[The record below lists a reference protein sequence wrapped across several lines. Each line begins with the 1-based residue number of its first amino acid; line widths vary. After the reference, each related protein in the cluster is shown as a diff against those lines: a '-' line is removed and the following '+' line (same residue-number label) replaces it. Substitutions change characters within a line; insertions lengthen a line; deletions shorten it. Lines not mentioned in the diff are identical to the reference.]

1 VSQQG
6 DSLPPLVLIAL
17 QQHDALCAGL
27 LGSRHKLTEV
37 LHELRRS
44 LGITASSERRSSGK
58 PLGPVTQGERA
69 RPESKRERLQLDI
82 ERSEHLL
89 EWHKDLSEKH
99 GHGLT
104 AKKDK
109 LMRMPVDAEPGD
121 NKLGDDLGDDAR
133 SEADKAADKARRK
146 AEVRE
151 QLDRLQLGD
160 GAQPSLESSTEAFMT
175 GAQVA
180 TVEETLALQAP
191 ADEQID
197 GKVIDTFTEERE
209 RFDFSFTV
217 RRITVQVQK
226 KVVMGADGERR
237 MVSASTA
244 MLGPPGYNV
253 TWELLAYMTVLVVQY
268 GMPLNRLATL
278 LSTDEKRFTAGTLSR
293 YLRAVAQR
301 FAPIYLTLFDSL
313 ADAACL
319 NGDDTSCRVIEVN
332 RYFAKQRDSKQAELP
347 PWHGYR
353 NAEAA
358 GELLAQNDDSLAA
371 MLAAELGFEHARRN
385 GDGTKK
391 ALHTTTLCGRSEPDD
406 PRSLVVFYRSHLGG
420 FGDLLQMLLYKRSPK
435 LSAVTI
441 QSDLATVNLVADQ
454 ELQRRFS
461 FRYAGCGSHARRPFA
476 LYEHQDPEYC
486 AAMLHLFK
494 GLFIHEHNLNRI
506 GRNHDNVRAVR
517 GVDCRALWQ
526 QINDLCQ
533 EMSENWS
540 PQTKLGE
547 GTRYVT
553 RNFEKLT
560 AYLDDPRLE
569 LTNNFSERM
578 LRMEKLIEGSS
589 LFRTTLEGRFA
600 LDIMRTVLQ
609 TAVAAH
615 APLQQYLLAVLR
627 APAQEVARHP
637 ERFTPRAWAEAQPR
651 APEYDDPDREE
662 HSAPL
667 PLR

>member
-1 VSQQG
+1 
-6 DSLPPLVLIAL
+6 VL
-17 QQHDALCAGL
+17 Q
-27 LGSRHKLTEV
+27 
-37 LHELRRS
+37 ELRRS
-44 LGITASSERRSSGK
+44 LGIIASSERRSSGK

-69 RPESKRERLQLDI
+69 RPKSKRARLQLDI

-151 QLDRLQLGD
+151 QLDRLQLGA

-180 TVEETLALQAP
+180 TVEETLELQAP
-191 ADEQID
+191 PDAQID

-209 RFDFSFTV
+209 RFDFNFTV

-226 KVVMGADGERR
+226 KVVVGADGERR

-253 TWELLAYMTVLVVQY
+253 TWDLLAHMTVLVVQY

-293 YLRAVAQR
+293 YLRFVAQR
-301 FAPIYLTLFDSL
+301 FAPIYLALFDSL
-313 ADAACL
+313 ADADCL

-332 RYFAKQRDSKQAELP
+332 RHFAKQKQAEQKQAEAELA
-347 PWHGYR
+347 PWHDYR

-358 GELLAQNDDSLAA
+358 GEMLAQDDDSLAA

-435 LSAVTI
+435 HSALTI

-454 ELQRRFS
+454 ELKLRFS

-476 LYEHQDPEYC
+476 LYEHEDPEYC

-526 QINDLCQ
+526 QINELCQ

-540 PQTKLGE
+540 SQTKLGE

-560 AYLDDPRLE
+560 AYLDDPRME

-627 APAQEVARHP
+627 APADEVADHP

-651 APEYDDPDREE
+651 ATEHDARHEE
-662 HSAPL
+662 L
-667 PLR
+667 PATLPTR